1 MSPRRTHA
9 LHEVSDLEHLAPVV
23 LVGFKRCYLGG

>member
-1 MSPRRTHA
+1 MSPCSAHA

-23 LVGFKRCYLGG
+23 LVGLKHCHLGG